1 MRLAPERSGNFQHIN
16 SKAAPPSRFIAVT
29 VELAMMTTAQRNGE
43 LVAHFAGERAALCE
57 PKVVGIG
64 RKPTAHKARLACH
77 QPDVIA
83 IAYPPGLW

>member
-43 LVAHFAGERAALCE
+43 LVAHFAGERAALSE
-57 PKVVGIG
+57 PEVVRIG
-64 RKPTAHKARLACH
+64 RKPAAHQTKSACH
-77 QPDVIA
+77 PA
-83 IAYPPGLW
+83 